1 MSEEIG
7 NKKVFSLFEVLRS
20 IQSTITNRYG
30 SAFWVKAEMNKLN
43 FYQHS
48 GHCYPD
54 LVEKQ
59 DGKVI
64 AQQRATLWR
73 PDYERI
79 NQNFVKILKE
89 PLKDGIKILF
99 LARVTFDPI
108 HGLSLWIQ
116 DIDPSYTLGD
126 LEKEKQLSIQ
136 KLKEEGIFNR
146 NKQLKLALLPKRIAV
161 ISVETSKG
169 YSDFKSVIDDNGWG
183 YRFFYMLFPSLLQ
196 GDKAAAQI
204 ISQLN
209 RIKKVSHHFDA
220 AAIIRG
226 GGGDV
231 GLSCYNDYLLAREI
245 ATFPLPVLTG
255 IGHSTNETVAEM
267 AAFSNNIT
275 PTKLAEFLI
284 QKFHDFSVPVQ
295 KASDRIKEIPIRI
308 LTDEKSKLDSTF
320 KIFRSTVQ
328 NHTDGHKNALD
339 RLSIGIQKDSLTMLS
354 RSRILISGMI
364 QKCEISLKNRIR
376 NEHSELY
383 GTEVKLAEKSL
394 GLIKE
399 QNQRIE
405 FIQKNIDNMSP
416 QNVLKRGYS
425 ISLLNGK
432 SVSDSSKVKKGD
444 TIETLLF
451 DGKIIS
457 EVKSTKK

>member
-7 NKKVFSLFEVLRS
+7 NKRVFSLFEVLRS
-20 IQSTITNRYG
+20 IQSTLTNRYG

-64 AQQRATLWR
+64 AQQRATLWKT
-73 PDYERI
+73 DYERI

-99 LARVTFDPI
+99 LARITFDPI
-108 HGLSLWIQ
+108 HGLSLRIQ

-169 YSDFKSVIDDNGWG
+169 YSDFKSVIDGNGWD
-183 YRFFYMLFPSLLQ
+183 YKFFYILFPSLLQ
-196 GDKAAAQI
+196 GDNAAAQI
-204 ISQLN
+204 IGQLN

-231 GLSCYNDYLLAREI
+231 GLSCYNDYRLSREI

-267 AAFSNNIT
+267 VAFSNHIT

-295 KASDRIKEIPIRI
+295 KASDRIKETPIRI
-308 LTDEKSKLDSTF
+308 LEDEKSKLDSTF

-328 NHTDGHKNALD
+328 NLTDGHKNMLD
-339 RLSIGIQKDSLTMLS
+339 RLSVGIQKDSLTMLN
-354 RSRILISGMI
+354 RARIMISGMI
-364 QKCEISLKNRIR
+364 QKSEISLKNRIR
-376 NEHSELY
+376 NENTEIH
-383 GTEVKLAEKSL
+383 GTEVKLAEISL

-399 QNQRIE
+399 QNRLIE
-405 FIQKNIDNMSP
+405 FTQKNIDNMSP

-432 SVSDSSKVKKGD
+432 SVSDSSKVKMGD
-444 TIETLLF
+444 TIETILF

-457 EVKSTKK
+457 EVKLTKK